1 MGVMEAPLYKVLAAG
16 QSCDGGTHVWSLP
29 AQSADGSWTP
39 GDWHELP
46 ASQRVRTCASG
57 FHLTTDP
64 RAWWRSGRTVYLAEA
79 AGERGAPRE
88 DKVSCR
94 RVRLLRPVTAA
105 DVARDLGTRLLRGAV
120 SDEMIYGYG
129 SGYGYGYGD
138 GYGYGYGYGSGDGSG
153 DGDGSGY
160 GYGYGDGSG
169 YGSGDGSGY
178 GSGSDIVSSVPA

>member
-88 DKVSCR
+88 DKVACR

-129 SGYGYGYGD
+129 DGDGYGSGSGDGDGYGD
-138 GYGYGYGYGSGDGSG
+138 GSGDGYGSGCGYGSG

-160 GYGYGDGSG
+160 
-169 YGSGDGSGY
+169 GY